1 MQKSNFAFLQNSAI
15 PQGSKTKM
23 YSLLLALI
31 YIAFISLGLPDSL
44 LGSAWPTM
52 HYDLE
57 VPVSYMGIISMVIS
71 GGTIASSL
79 LSDKLTRKLGT
90 RIVTVVSVIL
100 TSAALFGFSFATEF
114 WMLIVFAVPYGLG
127 AGAVD
132 AALNNYVALH
142 YKARHM
148 SWLHCFWGVGTI
160 VSPFIMSFA
169 LTNSTWNDGYR
180 IVGYIQLGIS
190 VLLLATL
197 PVWKVNK
204 KNGSCAAEA
213 LRPFGRAENKGRTL
227 SAGWFFCLLRAG
239 IYGNELGKHIFCRSK
254 RDFGR
259 AGGAVC
265 LLFLYRYNGGK
276 IFKRVHFG
284 QSWRQADDYCR
295 NDCSRLRNNSAVHT
309 RPLRPLVHRF
319 YCNRP
324 RLRPHISL
332 HNPLHSRQL
341 RRRKLGLGNRNTDGR
356 RIYRFNIRSAA
367 VRTARKTARLQHSA
381 GIPDYFCGFDDND
394 DRTYV
399 PHGGEGKRTGKHPRP
414 NLKKYA
420 LTSDVKITE
429 AGICMPA
436 SAFTLQ

>member
-1 MQKSNFAFLQNSAI
+1 MQKSNFAFLQNSTI

-100 TSAALFGFSFATEF
+100 TAAALFGFSFATEF

-169 LTNSTWNDGYR
+169 LTNSTDTALWDIYSSEFR
-180 IVGYIQLGIS
+180 CCC
-190 VLLLATL
+190 L
-197 PVWKVNK
+197 PP
-204 KNGSCAAEA
+204 C
-213 LRPFGRAENKGRTL
+213 PCGR
-227 SAGWFFCLLRAG
+227 
-239 IYGNELGKHIFCRSK
+239 
-254 RDFGR
+254 
-259 AGGAVC
+259 
-265 LLFLYRYNGGK
+265 
-276 IFKRVHFG
+276 
-284 QSWRQADDYCR
+284 
-295 NDCSRLRNNSAVHT
+295 
-309 RPLRPLVHRF
+309 
-319 YCNRP
+319 
-324 RLRPHISL
+324 
-332 HNPLHSRQL
+332 
-341 RRRKLGLGNRNTDGR
+341 
-356 RIYRFNIRSAA
+356 
-367 VRTARKTARLQHSA
+367 
-381 GIPDYFCGFDDND
+381 
-394 DRTYV
+394 
-399 PHGGEGKRTGKHPRP
+399 
-414 NLKKYA
+414 
-420 LTSDVKITE
+420 
-429 AGICMPA
+429 
-436 SAFTLQ
+436 